1 MGFANAKS
9 RAFCIC
15 VNKFLNIFAPQGA
28 FWHPND
34 TRGGLKMNQL
44 RKTPTPP
51 PTLAPAHY
59 FCPTNFLK

>member
-44 RKTPTPP
+44 RKTPTLRPLSP
-51 PTLAPAHY
+51 QRTTFAQQT
-59 FCPTNFLK
+59 F